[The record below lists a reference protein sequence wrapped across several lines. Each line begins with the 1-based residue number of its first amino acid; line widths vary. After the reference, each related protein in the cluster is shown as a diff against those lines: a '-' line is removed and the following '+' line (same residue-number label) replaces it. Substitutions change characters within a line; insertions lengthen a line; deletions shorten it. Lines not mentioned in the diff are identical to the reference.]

1 MKSFDQNALAPG
13 ERPSTEA
20 INRGFSA
27 DSGRLDW
34 VYRQLLSARTDVAN
48 DRAALKNGFLGSGH
62 RVRALDPAT
71 LQVTVDPGLGF
82 YYDNTV
88 PLVAASDGI
97 VGVYEG
103 VSDVSPYRPLVL
115 ADTIAYTVPTPP
127 PAGQAR
133 YDIIEVRPKRDLADY
148 GPLLRF
154 NSGTNNWSPQSAAAF
169 LRYAVEPA
177 EAGAVVTPALS
188 TAPVSYVE
196 GVAAPYP
203 GVLPEPPTT
212 PGYIKIARIL
222 VETGITGITSDKIV
236 DRRQLV
242 FPQGAG
248 FVSGTGVFRAVR
260 GSAARPTLTSLI
272 APSGVR
278 VAMFCRQAIPLTG
291 FDVNMNLMVFT
302 GQPVRFFTGG
312 VELLESQAPAPGDN
326 EKPIIAH
333 RSRVTLNRTIS
344 GADIDTAE
352 MNDPNMATPIVGYAD
367 GETYS
372 SLQPL
377 FCAWNAASSLWNGDM
392 VADDPVRFSFWASY
406 AY

>member
-1 MKSFDQNALAPG
+1 
-13 ERPSTEA
+13 
-20 INRGFSA
+20 
-27 DSGRLDW
+27 
-34 VYRQLLSARTDVAN
+34 
-48 DRAALKNGFLGSGH
+48 
-62 RVRALDPAT
+62 
-71 LQVTVDPGLGF
+71 
-82 YYDNTV
+82 
-88 PLVAASDGI
+88 
-97 VGVYEG
+97 
-103 VSDVSPYRPLVL
+103 
-115 ADTIAYTVPTPP
+115 
-127 PAGQAR
+127 
-133 YDIIEVRPKRDLADY
+133 
-148 GPLLRF
+148 
-154 NSGTNNWSPQSAAAF
+154 
-169 LRYAVEPA
+169 
-177 EAGAVVTPALS
+177 VTPALS

-312 VELLESQAPAPGDN
+312 VELLESQATAPGDN

-333 RSRVTLNRTIS
+333 RSLVTLNRTIS

-392 VADDPVRFSFWASY
+392 AADDPVRFSFWASY

>member
-115 ADTIAYTVPTPP
+115 ADTITYTVPTPP

-248 FVSGTGVFRAVR
+248 FVSGSV
-260 GSAARPTLTSLI
+260 
-272 APSGVR
+272 
-278 VAMFCRQAIPLTG
+278 
-291 FDVNMNLMVFT
+291 
-302 GQPVRFFTGG
+302 
-312 VELLESQAPAPGDN
+312 
-326 EKPIIAH
+326 H
-333 RSRVTLNRTIS
+333 RSRLDPEAPCGTAWLNVPSTRS
-344 GADIDTAE
+344 VK
-352 MNDPNMATPIVGYAD
+352 PVPI
-367 GETYS
+367 
-372 SLQPL
+372 L
-377 FCAWNAASSLWNGDM
+377 
-392 VADDPVRFSFWASY
+392 R
-406 AY
+406 